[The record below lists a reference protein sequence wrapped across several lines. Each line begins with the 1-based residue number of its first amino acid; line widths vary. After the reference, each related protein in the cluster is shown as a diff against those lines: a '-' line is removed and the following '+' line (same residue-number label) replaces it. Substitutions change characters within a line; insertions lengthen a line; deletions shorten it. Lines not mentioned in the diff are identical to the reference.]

1 MRFNLVFAFANFTF
15 LVFFVGLS
23 QAEVDLDSL
32 VGFWAFNEGTGDTVK
47 DLSGKD
53 NHGKAVGDPKW
64 VKGKIGSALEFDGKD
79 DYLEIKNS
87 KSLNVGANDFTL
99 VA

>member
-15 LVFFVGLS
+15 WVFFVGLS

-53 NHGKAVGDPKW
+53 NHGKAVGGPKW

-79 DYLEIKNS
+79 DYLEIKIV
-87 KSLNVGANDFTL
+87 SL
-99 VA
+99 

>member
-32 VGFWAFNEGTGDTVK
+32 VGFWAFNEGAMLLQFII
-47 DLSGKD
+47 LSFAFELQTLG
-53 NHGKAVGDPKW
+53 
-64 VKGKIGSALEFDGKD
+64 LTFR
-79 DYLEIKNS
+79 
-87 KSLNVGANDFTL
+87 KS
-99 VA
+99 

>member
-15 LVFFVGLS
+15 WVFFVGLS

-32 VGFWAFNEGTGDTVK
+32 VGFWAFNEGTGNTVK

-53 NHGKAVGDPKW
+53 NHGKAVGAPN
-64 VKGKIGSALEFDGKD
+64 GLRERLA
-79 DYLEIKNS
+79 
-87 KSLNVGANDFTL
+87 
-99 VA
+99 

>member
-32 VGFWAFNEGTGDTVK
+32 VGFWAFNEGDRG
-47 DLSGKD
+47 
-53 NHGKAVGDPKW
+53 HGKGS
-64 VKGKIGSALEFDGKD
+64 IGER
-79 DYLEIKNS
+79 
-87 KSLNVGANDFTL
+87 
-99 VA
+99 